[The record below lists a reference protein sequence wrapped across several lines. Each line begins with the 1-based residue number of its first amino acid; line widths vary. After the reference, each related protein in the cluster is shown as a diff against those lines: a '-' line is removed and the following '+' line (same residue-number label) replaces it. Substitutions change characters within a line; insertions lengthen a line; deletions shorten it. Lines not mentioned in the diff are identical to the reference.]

1 MAEGLPGLVG
11 AYELLEPLGRGGMG
25 EVYRARD
32 TRLGRLVAIK
42 FLSTDLQDS
51 PAAAAR
57 LDREARLASS
67 LNHPGIVTVFDI
79 GRVEGRPYV
88 VMELIVGQSLA
99 KRLADGPM
107 ELPEAVD
114 VAAQV
119 AEALAAAH
127 AGGVVHRDLKPQ
139 NIMLTNEGRAKVVD
153 FGLSKLTV
161 VPADA
166 DEVTKAGNVMTA
178 PHAVLGTAGYMA
190 PEQVAG
196 VAVDARSD
204 QFALGAILYEM
215 LTGRRA
221 FRRETS
227 VQTLAAILEDEPP
240 HVSTL
245 RHDTPPALA
254 AIVGRCLAKRPDDR
268 YAATRLLARELREA
282 RETLAMES
290 RSKQSGRRA
299 TQRTARHRFWGLLAL
314 VLLAA
319 IGALIWSKRDVA
331 PAVADPRAA
340 GILQIAVLPFVNVSR
355 GAEDQVFAEGL
366 VETLTS
372 SLTQLERFQPSLRV
386 VPTSEIRAG
395 RVTGA
400 REALEAFGA
409 TLVVTGSVQR
419 SESTLR
425 LTLNLVDAAQQVQR
439 ASRTVDVAAGTTT
452 AVQDLVV
459 GTVSALL
466 ALELEPTQRQAMTA
480 GGSRTP
486 GAFEAFVQGRG
497 YLQRFDRGAE
507 SVERAIEAL
516 NRAIAADPRYA
527 LAHASLCE
535 GYWRRYELDRQA
547 HLIEQAVDH
556 CEQALAIDSRLA
568 PVHTTLALVARGRG
582 RYEEAVA
589 VAQRAIELDP
599 TSSDAYRELA
609 RAFEALDRRADAE
622 ATYQK
627 AVAARPDDWL
637 AYNNL
642 GSFFYARGR
651 LPEALSA
658 FGRVTEL
665 TPDNTRGHNNLGATL
680 HRMGRTEE
688 ATRVWERSIAI
699 RPTFAATSNLG
710 TAYFRDGR
718 YTEAARA
725 FERACELTP
734 NDYRV
739 WRNLGAALY
748 WAPGERGKAATAF
761 SRAVKLGEEERKVN
775 PRQPAL
781 LAQLA
786 DAYSMLGDRQSALAA
801 AVAVER
807 LGTSDP
813 DAAFNVANAYEQLGE
828 RDRALRWLEQAL
840 ATGYSR
846 DAVERSPSLAELRKD
861 PRFNRPTRRR

>member
-1 MAEGLPGLVG
+1 MAEGPPGLVG
-11 AYELLEPLGRGGMG
+11 AYELLEPLGKGGMG

-42 FLSTDLQDS
+42 FLSSDLQDS
-51 PAAAAR
+51 PFAAAR

-88 VMELIVGQSLA
+88 VMELIVGRSLA

-119 AEALAAAH
+119 ADALAAAH

-139 NIMLTNEGRAKVVD
+139 NIMLTNDGRAKVVD

-161 VPADA
+161 VPAGA
-166 DEVTKAGNVMTA
+166 DEATKAGHTMTA

-204 QFALGAILYEM
+204 QFALGAVLYEM

-268 YAATRLLARELREA
+268 YASTGVLARELREA

-290 RSKQSGRRA
+290 RSKPSGRHA
-299 TQRTARHRFWGLLAL
+299 ALWPAHRGFWGPLAL
-314 VLLAA
+314 VLLAVA
-319 IGALIWSKRDVA
+319 SGVLIWWRRDVPPDA
-331 PAVADPRAA
+331 ADPRQAEMR
-340 GILQIAVLPFVNVSR
+340 QIAVLPFVNVSR
-355 GAEDQVFAEGL
+355 DAEDQAFAEGL

-425 LTLNLVDAAQQVQR
+425 LTLNLVDAARQVQR

-452 AVQDLVV
+452 EVQDLVV

-480 GGSRTP
+480 GGTRTP
-486 GAFEAFVQGRG
+486 GAYEAFVLARG

-507 SVERAIEAL
+507 SVERAIDAL

-535 GYWRRYELDRQA
+535 GYWRRHELDRQA
-547 HLIEQAVDH
+547 HWIEQAVAH

-599 TSSDAYRELA
+599 TSSEAYRELA
-609 RAFEALDRRADAE
+609 RAFEALDRMADAE

-651 LPEALSA
+651 LPEALAA

-680 HRMGRTEE
+680 HRMGRIED

-718 YTEAARA
+718 YTDAARA

-748 WAPGERGKAATAF
+748 WAPGERDKAAAAF
-761 SRAVKLGEEERKVN
+761 SRAVELGEEARKVN

-786 DAYSMLGDRQSALAA
+786 DAYSMLGDRQAAVAA

-846 DAVERSPSLAELRKD
+846 EAVERSPSLAELRKD
-861 PRFNRPTRRR
+861 PRFDRPTR

>member
-1 MAEGLPGLVG
+1 VQGS
-11 AYELLEPLGRGGMG
+11 R
-25 EVYRARD
+25 
-32 TRLGRLVAIK
+32 
-42 FLSTDLQDS
+42 
-51 PAAAAR
+51 AAAAR
-57 LDREARLASS
+57 LEREARLAAS
-67 LNHPGIVTVFDI
+67 LNHRGIVTVFDS
-79 GRVEGRPYV
+79 GRVEGRRCV
-88 VMELIVGQSLA
+88 VRELIVGRSLA
-99 KRLADGPM
+99 RRLADGPM

-166 DEVTKAGNVMTA
+166 DEVTKAGNSMTA

-240 HVSTL
+240 PVSTL

-254 AIVGRCLAKRPDDR
+254 TIVRRCLAKRPDDR
-268 YAATRLLARELREA
+268 YASTRALARELREA

-290 RSKQSGRRA
+290 RSKQSSRRA
-299 TQRTARHRFWGLLAL
+299 AQHPAHRRLWSFLTL
-314 VLLAA
+314 VLLAVA
-319 IGALIWSKRDVA
+319 LGAMIWWQRGAA
-331 PAVADPRAA
+331 PAPTDPRVAE
-340 GILQIAVLPFVNVSR
+340 IRQIAVLPFVNVSR
-355 GAEDQVFAEGL
+355 QAEDQAFADGL

-372 SLTQLERFQPSLRV
+372 SLTQLERFRPSLRV

-409 TLVVTGSVQR
+409 TLVITGSVQR

-480 GGSRTP
+480 GGTTAP
-486 GAFEAFVQGRG
+486 GAYEAFVQARG
-497 YLQRFDRGAE
+497 YLQRFDKGAE
-507 SVERAIEAL
+507 SVERAIDAL

-547 HLIEQAVDH
+547 QLIEQAVNH

-609 RAFEALDRRADAE
+609 RAFEALERMADAE

-651 LPEALSA
+651 LPEALAA

-688 ATRVWERSIAI
+688 ATRVWERSMAI

-710 TAYFRDGR
+710 TAYFRD
-718 YTEAARA
+718 
-725 FERACELTP
+725 
-734 NDYRV
+734 
-739 WRNLGAALY
+739 
-748 WAPGERGKAATAF
+748 
-761 SRAVKLGEEERKVN
+761 
-775 PRQPAL
+775 
-781 LAQLA
+781 
-786 DAYSMLGDRQSALAA
+786 
-801 AVAVER
+801 
-807 LGTSDP
+807 
-813 DAAFNVANAYEQLGE
+813 
-828 RDRALRWLEQAL
+828 
-840 ATGYSR
+840 
-846 DAVERSPSLAELRKD
+846 
-861 PRFNRPTRRR
+861 